1 MNQLPEEATFN
12 EIQATV
18 AQARLTYQTSEVG
31 DAEARSEAAQAYLEV
46 LEKAVT
52 DGGEWE
58 KAVDQEV
65 EQMPTGYTS
74 SRGRLP
80 ITHPKN
86 GDPYKAL
93 LDQGRPFLIEL
104 RKERDDLKEWV
115 AQHRN

>member
-1 MNQLPEEATFN
+1 MNQLPEEVTFN
-12 EIQATV
+12 TIQATI
-18 AQARLTYQTSEVG
+18 AQAKLDYQATEIG
-31 DAEARSEAAQAYLEV
+31 DAGMRREGAEAYFEV
-46 LEKAVT
+46 LDKGVAEGDA
-52 DGGEWE
+52 WE
-58 KAVDQEV
+58 EAVDQKV
-65 EQMPTGYTS
+65 EQVPTGRTS
-74 SRGRLP
+74 ARGRLP